1 MAAKKMAVASVASA
15 LTPIAVLETFEVR
28 LRDSVSTYRREK
40 DGTRGLRVTHLRSSI
55 DPKMRPYTFP
65 VEPRWFADRGLVAR

>member
-1 MAAKKMAVASVASA
+1 MAARKKAAEPIASV
-15 LTPIAVLETFEVR
+15 LTPIAVLDTFEVR

-40 DGTRGLRVTHLRSSI
+40 DGTKGLRVTHLRSSI